1 MNWKKT
7 IDYIQD
13 KPINI
18 NDNWYYHSMIKEDLE
33 LVKEILQNGLKSA
46 HLRGEK
52 RGGLYNGKYYISL
65 NKRNED
71 PDSSFNQYAKHHDIR
86 FIFDNINPIH
96 AKFNF
101 DIFFMFCNTII
112 PIRSSGWEDEY
123 HAFGKVEPSK
133 IVALEYSLH
142 YMTKEGY
149 RFDKEKLI
157 YLKQV
162 ILCLKELK
170 KDLPI
175 YDYTSNKEYNKDK
188 VLSLNL

>member
-1 MNWKKT
+1 
-7 IDYIQD
+7 
-13 KPINI
+13 
-18 NDNWYYHSMIKEDLE
+18 MIKEDLE